1 MLDKP
6 KAAAAKPRA
15 LSPRALA
22 RQRQEKQLVA
32 MLRKITDPK
41 AVFEVR
47 LGGDDKAPTMRQR
60 ILRAA
65 EEAKKEVVVRKSEAG
80 WLVGMAT
87 PERRSKRG
95 RRKKV

>member
-1 MLDKP
+1 
-6 KAAAAKPRA
+6 
-15 LSPRALA
+15 
-22 RQRQEKQLVA
+22 
-32 MLRKITDPK
+32 
-41 AVFEVR
+41 
-47 LGGDDKAPTMRQR
+47 MRQR

-65 EEAKKEVVVRKSEAG
+65 EEPKKEVVVRKSEAG